1 MRDEG
6 SYRLGLW
13 DTCCG
18 RRGCP
23 GHSPFPWSKWHPK
36 EVTLWHWGAGP
47 KVPNAGC
54 GWAGDLQGGARLPGL
69 GRALSAVRQ
78 CQAESHQTSCC
89 PVPLSSCPLQI
100 LMFHF
105 FLDFI
110 SKVSVAPWLVFK
122 PTGGHLSLQHYQ
134 SGVKFP
140 LSKYGVLLTHS
151 GTHGPVLLIAVFP
164 GFLPWVGYA
173 DFNGNEI
180 TPPWNSA
187 WNLSKKQNKCWNENL
202 IYGSVSEIFSQW
214 SF

>member
-1 MRDEG
+1 M
-6 SYRLGLW
+6 S
-13 DTCCG
+13 G
-18 RRGCP
+18 RIPPDLLLPC
-23 GHSPFPWSKWHPK
+23 SPI
-36 EVTLWHWGAGP
+36 L
-47 KVPNAGC
+47 
-54 GWAGDLQGGARLPGL
+54 LPI
-69 GRALSAVRQ
+69 ANPHVS
-78 CQAESHQTSCC
+78 
-89 PVPLSSCPLQI
+89 
-100 LMFHF
+100 F

-180 TPPWNSA
+180 TLP
-187 WNLSKKQNKCWNENL
+187 
-202 IYGSVSEIFSQW
+202 
-214 SF
+214 